1 MKKLLVLILIIL
13 LATSSIFASNAY
25 APMGQTAQT
34 TMMTE
39 QLDAAIGVS
48 TLLFAGFAE
57 FAYSM
62 YGEVPGMSGTVG
74 EPEPN
79 IDITWNNCDV
89 GLALGDDLAEPGEIV
104 IESGSHVVYLYGEE
118 LHTKLDVII
127 DFNTEDE
134 IDGTYRVV
142 YESRTHQ
149 YGTDEEEEELLE
161 LSVDGNMVNT
171 ALLYE

>member
-1 MKKLLVLILIIL
+1 V
-13 LATSSIFASNAY
+13 
-25 APMGQTAQT
+25 
-34 TMMTE
+34 
-39 QLDAAIGVS
+39 VS
-48 TLLFAGFAE
+48 L
-57 FAYSM
+57 
-62 YGEVPGMSGTVG
+62 
-74 EPEPN
+74 N
-79 IDITWNNCDV
+79 
-89 GLALGDDLAEPGEIV
+89 
-104 IESGSHVVYLYGEE
+104 GEE

-127 DFNTEDE
+127 DFNTDDE